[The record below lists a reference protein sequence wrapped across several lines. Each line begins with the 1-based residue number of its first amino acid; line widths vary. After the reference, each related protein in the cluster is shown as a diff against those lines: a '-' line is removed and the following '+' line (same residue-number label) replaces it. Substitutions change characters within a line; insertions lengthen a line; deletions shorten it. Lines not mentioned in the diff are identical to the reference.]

1 MSTKRSG
8 RSSIDLLKLRKDV
21 EKTELEIDSLEREKR
36 DPESLLIVVIAV
48 LIIGYA
54 IYRLLS

>member
-1 MSTKRSG
+1 MV
-8 RSSIDLLKLRKDV
+8 KLRKDV

>member
-1 MSTKRSG
+1 MPSKHSE
-8 RSSIDLLKLRKDV
+8 SAS
-21 EKTELEIDSLEREKR
+21 DSLEREKR

>member
-1 MSTKRSG
+1 MYMV
-8 RSSIDLLKLRKDV
+8 KLRKDV

-36 DPESLLIVVIAV
+36 DPESSLIVVIAV
-48 LIIGYA
+48 LIIGHA

>member
-1 MSTKRSG
+1 M
-8 RSSIDLLKLRKDV
+8 
-21 EKTELEIDSLEREKR
+21 EKTELEIDSLKREKR
-36 DPESLLIVVIAV
+36 DPESLLIVVVAV